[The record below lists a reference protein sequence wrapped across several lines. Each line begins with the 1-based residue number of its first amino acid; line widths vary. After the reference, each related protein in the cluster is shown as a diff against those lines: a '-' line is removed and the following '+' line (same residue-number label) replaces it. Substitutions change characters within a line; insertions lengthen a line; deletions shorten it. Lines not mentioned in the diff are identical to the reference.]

1 MCLCERERER
11 ERECVC
17 VCVCAGVRQ
26 LEMKVLKLNL
36 RKILNMR
43 QNGQGGNV
51 FGPLQKGESKPLL
64 NLIKFNKF

>member
-1 MCLCERERER
+1 VCLCEGES
-11 ERECVC
+11 
-17 VCVCAGVRQ
+17 VCAGVRE

-51 FGPLQKGESKPLL
+51 FGPLQKGESKP
-64 NLIKFNKF
+64 